1 MSRKKIN
8 KTEYGL
14 DVIDINSKGLGVAK
28 SKKGVVY
35 FIKNTVPGD
44 RVDIHAYKKEKDI
57 LKQSQLN
64 GLKGLLKEQNLLVN
78 ILAYVEAVN
87 CNILVTTDN

>member
-44 RVDIHAYKKEKDI
+44 IVDIHAYKKRKGHFEAEPIKWI
-57 LKQSQLN
+57 KRSSQRT
-64 GLKGLLKEQNLLVN
+64 KN
-78 ILAYVEAVN
+78 IKRSFVG
-87 CNILVTTDN
+87 